1 MGVRRVA
8 TLQDD
13 LAVKLVDIVGL
24 VVGVAFVKMFPALS
38 RYREHLRQK
47 QVMKWKQKS
56 WRMISTSD
64 ISITLRMKMVRK
76 LAVTVKI
83 LKIIQLT
90 VILMTSHKLK
100 SSLHTVIQERS
111 GWKGEESMRGW
122 KGGRHQCSS
131 TSSRRCC
138 LGPQAQKCVI
148 YRTEPGV
155 LSEPL

>member
-8 TLQDD
+8 TLKDD
-13 LAVKLVDIVGL
+13 LAVKLVDVVGL

-38 RYREHLRQK
+38 RYPEHLRQK

-64 ISITLRMKMVRK
+64 ISITLKWWRMKMVRK
-76 LAVTVKI
+76 LAATVKI

-90 VILMTSHKLK
+90 VILTTSHKLK
-100 SSLHTVIQERS
+100 SSLHIVIQERS
-111 GWKGEESMRGW
+111 GWKGEECMRGW
-122 KGGRHQCSS
+122 KGGGSS

-148 YRTEPGV
+148 
-155 LSEPL
+155 